1 MFLNHLKLVSWE
13 TASQSG
19 VYVCERPA
27 TPDGICRLERELTSE
42 GVVPER
48 EEARYLRFSKPVP
61 SVDDRT
67 NLSVAIAFRLDDDEQ
82 ITEEKGETF
91 LSVYFPT
98 KEKTRLKFCLH
109 APMLLT
115 LERANVQENH
125 PTNSS
130 LIRRMCLLAC

>member
-1 MFLNHLKLVSWE
+1 MFVSGQLPRMVSAGWN
-13 TASQSG
+13 ANLPQRALFPNGKKRVICAFQSL
-19 VYVCERPA
+19 YHPLMTEPIYR
-27 TPDGICRLERELTSE
+27 S
-42 GVVPER
+42 
-48 EEARYLRFSKPVP
+48 
-61 SVDDRT
+61 
-67 NLSVAIAFRLDDDEQ
+67 LSRSDSDDDEQ

-130 LIRRMCLLAC
+130 LIRSMCLLAC